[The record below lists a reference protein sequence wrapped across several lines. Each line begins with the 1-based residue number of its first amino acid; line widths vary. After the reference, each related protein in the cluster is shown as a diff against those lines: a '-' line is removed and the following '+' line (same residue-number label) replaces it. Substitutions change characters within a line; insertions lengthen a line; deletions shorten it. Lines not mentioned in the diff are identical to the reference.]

1 MTIKKLSITLFAV
14 LLLDG
19 ADRLLHAQIAS
30 GTIVG
35 TAYDPSNAIVA
46 GAEITL
52 SNTQTQ
58 QRRSIVT
65 DSVGNFTAAQLPAGV
80 YTISGTA
87 PSFKRQEVENVTL
100 LVNQTV
106 RVDVH
111 FQVG

>member
-1 MTIKKLSITLFAV
+1 MKTKKFQFVLLAV
-14 LLLDG
+14 LLL
-19 ADRLLHAQIAS
+19 AATRLLHAQIAS

-35 TAYDPSNAIVA
+35 TAYDPSSAIVA

-52 SNTQTQ
+52 SNTQTHKH
-58 QRRSIVT
+58 RTIIT
-65 DSVGNFTAAQLPAGV
+65 DSAGNFTAAQLPAGI

-111 FQVG
+111 F